1 MFLLTQGKAGI
12 TLKKGLGHLLKAYEA
27 VYLGGQVF
35 IFSSQLVEMLRLIFA
50 KVARR
55 FQHFDRIL
63 NMLLSGDL
71 IPFALNQDS
80 ICLIG
85 FFAKLWNLVQG
96 LRYSL
101 AASRVSERF
110 SASYASS
117 RKRSSFHLLF
127 PSLCSPV
134 PSLLLFLSPY

>member
-1 MFLLTQGKAGI
+1 
-12 TLKKGLGHLLKAYEA
+12 LKKGLGDLLKAYEA

-80 ICLIG
+80 ICLID
-85 FFAKLWNLVQG
+85 FFCEAVKSCSRFEVQLSCFKG
-96 LRYSL
+96 L
-101 AASRVSERF
+101 
-110 SASYASS
+110 
-117 RKRSSFHLLF
+117 
-127 PSLCSPV
+127 
-134 PSLLLFLSPY
+134 